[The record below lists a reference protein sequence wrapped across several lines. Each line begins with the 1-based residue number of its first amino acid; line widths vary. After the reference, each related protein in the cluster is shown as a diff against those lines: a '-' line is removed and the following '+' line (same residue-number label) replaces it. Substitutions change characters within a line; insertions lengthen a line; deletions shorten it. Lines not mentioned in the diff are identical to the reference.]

1 MTYETLRAAYRCVCI
16 LLGGLNMTG
25 NELIEKLQRGMI
37 DALNETGVTN
47 GDGHY
52 IEDCLTCSIGVVLL
66 KAGYNSKQIV
76 RYFTRAAVLL
86 ESDKEVDFTKEITN
100 KE

>member
-1 MTYETLRAAYRCVCI
+1 MN
-16 LLGGLNMTG
+16 GK
-25 NELIEKLQRGMI
+25 ELVEKLQLEI
-37 DALNETGVTN
+37 INALNETGVTN

-52 IEDCLTCSIGVVLL
+52 IEDCLTCAIGVVLL
-66 KAGYNSKQIV
+66 KAGYNSRQIV

-86 ESDKEVDFTKEITN
+86 ESGKEVDFTKEITN

>member
-1 MTYETLRAAYRCVCI
+1 
-16 LLGGLNMTG
+16 MTG
-25 NELIEKLQRGMI
+25 KELIENLQAGII
-37 DALNETGVTN
+37 DALNETGVTHTS
-47 GDGHY
+47 GHY
-52 IEDCLTCSIGVVLL
+52 IEDCLTCAIGVVLL

-86 ESDKEVDFTKEITN
+86 ESGKEVDFTKEITQ